1 LKPLLQHVP
10 RSRRGIFFSALLA
23 LPAAAAV
30 AAPYQPADDA
40 QVLARVPP
48 PLLRNAADLSDPAQA
63 ARLAQAYIEQARQIG
78 DPRWLGYAESLLA
91 PWWQQPEPPSP
102 VLLLRATL
110 RQSRHEFT
118 SALADLD
125 VLLRRDPRNAQA
137 WLTRATILRVQ
148 GRYAEARQ
156 SCLRTLGLTDDFV
169 TSLCAASVSGLA
181 GSLRPALKSLESLET
196 ASALRSPELVAW
208 YWAERTEMLER
219 LGDVGRA
226 DAAYVHALKR
236 APQDLGLRAAYADF
250 LLDQRRPAEALQ
262 WARQNTADDA
272 VDALR
277 LRRVLAA
284 QALGQPDAKLREQLA
299 DAFAAARRRGEDPH
313 LREEARYLLEVERDA
328 PRALAL
334 AVENWATQR
343 EPMDARLLLAA
354 AQAAGKPQAAQ
365 PVRQWLKETGY
376 EDARLAPLL
385 APAGAAP

>member
-1 LKPLLQHVP
+1 LKPVPQHVP
-10 RSRRGIFFSALLA
+10 RFRRGIFFALLA
-23 LPAAAAV
+23 LPVAV
-30 AAPYQPADDA
+30 AIAAPYEPADDA

-48 PLLRNAADLSDPAQA
+48 PLQRSGTDLKDPAQA
-63 ARLAQAYIEQARQIG
+63 ARLAQAYIEQSRQIG
-78 DPRWLGYAESLLA
+78 DLRWLGYAQSLLA
-91 PWWQQPEPPSP
+91 PWWQQAEPPSP

-110 RQSRHEFT
+110 RQSRHEFA

-125 VLLRRDPRNAQA
+125 MLLKREPGNAQA

-156 SCLRTLGLTDDFV
+156 ACLRTLGLTDDFV

-181 GSLRPALKSLESLET
+181 GSLRSSLESLESLEA
-196 ASALRSPELVAW
+196 ASALRPPELVAW

-219 LGDVGRA
+219 LGDIRGA
-226 DAAYVHALKR
+226 EAAYVQALKQV
-236 APQDLGLRAAYADF
+236 PQDLGLRAAYADF
-250 LLDQRRPAEALQ
+250 LLDQRRPDEALH

-277 LRRVLAA
+277 LRQVLAA
-284 QALGQPDAKLREQLA
+284 QALGQPEARLREQMA
-299 DAFAAARRRGEDPH
+299 DGFAAARRRGEAPH

-334 AVENWATQR
+334 AIENWATQR
-343 EPMDARLLLAA
+343 EPWDARLLLAA

-365 PVRQWLKETGY
+365 ALRQWLKETGY

>member
-1 LKPLLQHVP
+1 
-10 RSRRGIFFSALLA
+10 
-23 LPAAAAV
+23 
-30 AAPYQPADDA
+30 
-40 QVLARVPP
+40 
-48 PLLRNAADLSDPAQA
+48 
-63 ARLAQAYIEQARQIG
+63 
-78 DPRWLGYAESLLA
+78 
-91 PWWQQPEPPSP
+91 
-102 VLLLRATL
+102 
-110 RQSRHEFT
+110 
-118 SALADLD
+118 
-125 VLLRRDPRNAQA
+125 
-137 WLTRATILRVQ
+137 
-148 GRYAEARQ
+148 
-156 SCLRTLGLTDDFV
+156 
-169 TSLCAASVSGLA
+169 
-181 GSLRPALKSLESLET
+181 
-196 ASALRSPELVAW
+196 
-208 YWAERTEMLER
+208 
-219 LGDVGRA
+219 
-226 DAAYVHALKR
+226 
-236 APQDLGLRAAYADF
+236 LRAAYADF

-284 QALGQPDAKLREQLA
+284 QALGQPEAKLREQLA

-334 AVENWATQR
+334 AVENWAAQR

>member
-1 LKPLLQHVP
+1 MKPVPQHVP
-10 RSRRGIFFSALLA
+10 RYWRGIFFALLA
-23 LPAAAAV
+23 LPVAV
-30 AAPYQPADDA
+30 AIAAPYEPADDA

-48 PLLRNAADLSDPAQA
+48 PLQRSGTDLKDPAQA
-63 ARLAQAYIEQARQIG
+63 ARLAQAYIEQSRQIG
-78 DPRWLGYAESLLA
+78 DLRWLGYAQSLLA
-91 PWWQQPEPPSP
+91 PWWQQAEPPSP

-110 RQSRHEFT
+110 RQSRHEFA

-125 VLLRRDPRNAQA
+125 MLLRREPGNAQA

-156 SCLRTLGLTDDFV
+156 ACLRTLGLTDDFV

-181 GSLRPALKSLESLET
+181 GSLRSSLESLESLEA
-196 ASALRSPELVAW
+196 ASALRPPELVAW

-219 LGDVGRA
+219 LGDIRGA
-226 DAAYVHALKR
+226 EAAYVQALKQV
-236 APQDLGLRAAYADF
+236 PQDLGLRAAYADF
-250 LLDQRRPAEALQ
+250 LLDQRRPDEALH

-277 LRRVLAA
+277 LRQVLAA
-284 QALGQPDAKLREQLA
+284 QALGQPEARLREQMA
-299 DAFAAARRRGEDPH
+299 DGFAAARRRGEAPH
-313 LREEARYLLEVERDA
+313 LREEARYVLEVERDA

-334 AVENWATQR
+334 AIENWATQR
-343 EPMDARLLLAA
+343 EPWDARLLLAA

-365 PVRQWLKETGY
+365 ALRQWLKETGY

>member
-1 LKPLLQHVP
+1 LKPVPQHSP
-10 RSRRGIFFSALLA
+10 RFRRGIFLSALLA
-23 LPAAAAV
+23 LPAAAV

-48 PLLRNAADLSDPAQA
+48 PLLHNAADLSDPAQA
-63 ARLAQAYIEQARQIG
+63 ARLAQAYVEQARQIG
-78 DPRWLGYAESLLA
+78 DPRWLGYAESVLA

-125 VLLRRDPRNAQA
+125 MLLKRDPRNAQA

-169 TSLCAASVSGLA
+169 TSLCTVSVSGLA
-181 GSLRPALKSLESLET
+181 GSLRPALKSLESLEA

-219 LGDVGRA
+219 LGDVRGA
-226 DAAYVHALKR
+226 DAAYVHALKL

-250 LLDQRRPAEALQ
+250 LLDQRRPAEALH
-262 WARQNTADDA
+262 WAQQNAADEA
-272 VDALR
+272 IDALR

-365 PVRQWLKETGY
+365 ALRQWLKETGY

-385 APAGAAP
+385 ARQGAAP